1 VSFRVSLEGLGAPLR
16 GIKRQSR
23 KSRKKQPLRTPIW
36 GSFGPAGRFDHCG
49 GTFRLILA
57 VWGTLWGSFA
67 SFGWFGEHFWDH
79 LGTPAAPFG
88 SIWELLVTFLA
99 SFGTSWGHFGHPWG
113 DLGRPG
119 GPKSNMRPGN
129 PKNGP
134 FLESFWEGFGRSKP
148 PQKTRSNKCAKNNKN
163 DCIATRSATKKIWA
177 GSVFVCFCCSLR
189 WMFTLIVFSIL
200 SSFSSGG
207 VNI

>member
-1 VSFRVSLEGLGAPLR
+1 MGV
-16 GIKRQSR
+16 
-23 KSRKKQPLRTPIW
+23 
-36 GSFGPAGRFDHCG
+36 
-49 GTFRLILA
+49 FRLMLV
-57 VWGTLWGSFA
+57 VWG
-67 SFGWFGEHFWDH
+67 HFWGH
-79 LGTPAAPFG
+79 LGTPAGPFG
-88 SIWELLVTFLA
+88 SIWGLLVPFLA
-99 SFGTSWGHFGHPWG
+99 SFGTSWGHFGHHWG